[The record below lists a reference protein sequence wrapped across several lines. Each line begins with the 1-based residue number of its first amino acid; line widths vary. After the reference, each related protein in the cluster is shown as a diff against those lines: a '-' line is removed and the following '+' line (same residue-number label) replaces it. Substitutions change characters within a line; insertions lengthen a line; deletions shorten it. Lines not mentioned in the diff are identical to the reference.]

1 MVEFKD
7 STCVVIIYKKYK
19 RINKGEHKMKMKELF
34 LRIRGN
40 KPLMAVIIS
49 LMARFFG
56 LIPPMAV
63 VIVMIAAVVEAIVAR
78 SAKKKDKES
87 RFLAFVRKPWFRLVE
102 TIAIVIIFANNWI
115 QLLAPVITAIA
126 YIIVSA
132 VKRKRSATQN

>member
-1 MVEFKD
+1 
-7 STCVVIIYKKYK
+7 
-19 RINKGEHKMKMKELF
+19 MKMKELF